1 MQIGILGG
9 GQLGRMLALAGFPLG
24 LHFRCFDSS
33 PEAVAGHLMPLT
45 VGSFHDHEALARFA
59 DGLDLL
65 TYEFENVPVKAAE
78 FLAQRVPLYPPPS
91 ALAIAQDRAVEKSF
105 FQRLG
110 IPTAPFEVVSNRDE
124 YHQASAK
131 IGLPAVLK
139 TCRLGYDGKGQSV
152 IKSRSDIEPAWKL
165 LGGAP
170 LILEKFVPFDREVSI
185 LAVRGRAGETAF
197 YPLVQNHHQDGILQR
212 SFAPASGAANGLQRQ
227 AEEYAQRVLAEL
239 HYVGVL
245 AIEFFQRGDE
255 LIANEM
261 APRVHNSGHWTIEG
275 AATSQF
281 QNHLRAICGWPL
293 GSTTVRGFVAM
304 LNLLG
309 SAPPADRLLG
319 LPGVYLHLYGKRPLP
334 GRKLGHVTCV
344 ADDETLL
351 EKKLNELLP
360 RLEK

>member
-1 MQIGILGG
+1 
-9 GQLGRMLALAGFPLG
+9 MLALAGFPLG
-24 LHFRCFDSS
+24 LRFRCFDSS
-33 PEAVAGHLMPLT
+33 PDAVAGHLMPLA
-45 VGSFHDHEALARFA
+45 VGSFHDQEALARFA

-65 TYEFENVPVKAAE
+65 TYEFENVPVEAAE
-78 FLAQRVPLYPPPS
+78 FLAQRVPLYPPPG
-91 ALAIAQDRAVEKSF
+91 ALAVAQDRAVEKSF
-105 FQRLG
+105 FQCLG
-110 IPTAPFEVVSNRDE
+110 IPTASFDVVSNRDE
-124 YHQASAK
+124 YDRAISK

-152 IKSRSDIEPAWKL
+152 LKSAADIETGWKL
-165 LGGAP
+165 FGGSP

-185 LAVRGRAGETAF
+185 LAVRSRAGETAF

-227 AEEYAQRVLAEL
+227 AEEYAQRVLADL
-239 HYVGVL
+239 QYVGVL
-245 AIEFFQRGDE
+245 AIEFFQRGNE

-275 AATSQF
+275 AAINQF

-293 GSTTVRGFVAM
+293 GSTAVHGFVAM
-304 LNLLG
+304 LNLL
-309 SAPPADRLLG
+309 SAAPPPDRLLD

-344 ADDETLL
+344 ADHETLL
-351 EKKLNELLP
+351 QNKLSELLS